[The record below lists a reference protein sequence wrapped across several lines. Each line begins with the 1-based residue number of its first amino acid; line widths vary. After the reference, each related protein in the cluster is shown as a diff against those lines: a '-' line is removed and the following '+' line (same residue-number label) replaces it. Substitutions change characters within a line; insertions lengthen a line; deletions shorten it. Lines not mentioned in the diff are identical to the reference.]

1 MNKID
6 LHIHS
11 HYSPDGELTIVEI
24 LDGSKKQGIK
34 TLAITD
40 HNSVRGITEAIQ
52 YGKQLGIGVVPGIE
66 IDCTYHSVNLHLLG
80 YYIDWNKNGFHELE
94 KNLYEQELKAFPQM
108 IDNLRKIG
116 IRVDGEEVLRRANG
130 KAPCGELIG
139 EVILDNEDG
148 INKEI
153 LRPYRAGGERSDM
166 PYLNFY
172 RDFFSQGKIAHVPL
186 HYLHLKDAI
195 DLIKASSGIPVI
207 AHPGDNLRNNMEL
220 LDPIIREG
228 VMGIEVF
235 SNYHTLDQIEYFR
248 SKVKKDKLIMT
259 GGSDFHGKNKPSIQL
274 GDCNGI
280 FDEGYLMD
288 LLKETTKNKNSY

>member
-11 HYSPDGELTIVEI
+11 HYSADGELTIAEI
-24 LDGSKKQGIK
+24 LDRSKKQGIK
-34 TLAITD
+34 TIAITD
-40 HNSVRGITEAIQ
+40 HNSVRGIGEAIQ
-52 YGKQLGIGVVPGIE
+52 YGKQLDIEVVPGIE

-80 YYIDWNKNGFHELE
+80 YYIDWHKHAFHELE
-94 KNLYEQELKAFPQM
+94 KSLYEQEMKAFPQM
-108 IDNLRKIG
+108 INNLRKIG
-116 IRVDGEEVLRRANG
+116 IEVDGEEVLRRANG

-139 EVILDNEDG
+139 EVILDNEDC

-153 LRPYRAGGERSDM
+153 LRPYRTGGERSDM

-186 HYLHLKDAI
+186 RYLHLKDAI
-195 DLIKASSGIPVI
+195 DLIKASNGIPVI
-207 AHPGDNLRNNMEL
+207 AHPGDNLRNNMDM
-220 LDPIIREG
+220 LDLIIREG

-235 SNYHTLDQIEYFR
+235 SNYHTSDQIEYFR

-259 GGSDFHGKNKPSIQL
+259 GGSDFHGKNKPSIKL

-280 FDEGYLMD
+280 FDERYLMN
-288 LLKETTKNKNSY
+288 LLRGATKDKNIY